1 MFPSKKGA
9 KESRRQQRASM
20 AKMMSEETTI
30 IEPETQSSGR
40 ILDDGERRLGAL
52 PATKRSICSLR
63 STRRSAATNVA
74 LSIAKR
80 REQ

>member
-20 AKMMSEETTI
+20 ARMMSEETTI
-30 IEPETQSSGR
+30 IQPETQSSGS
-40 ILDDGERRLGAL
+40 ILDDGERRIGAL
-52 PATKRSICSLR
+52 PAAKHGICSLR